1 MSASIPLDYDASSKR
16 TLDFLKTPVHNITWL
31 PLSLVHYNPVPKW
44 KFRERCYARML
55 SRIWLCDC
63 LNYSLTGFSV
73 HGIFQARIL
82 EWVAIFSSRE
92 EVRILTKW
100 RVLDNPSGSLWE
112 MALSQQRSW
121 CPGGCQQSLALSML
135 LFPLPPPTIE
145 LSGLIRAKHI
155 RGFQFIISFVLLNN
169 PEVRKDYYHHL
180 KMRKYQLREV
190 VTCPN
195 FRSW

>member
-1 MSASIPLDYDASSKR
+1 MGCH
-16 TLDFLKTPVHNITWL
+16 FLLQGRGEDIDKV
-31 PLSLVHYNPVPKW
+31 
-44 KFRERCYARML
+44 EG
-55 SRIWLCDC
+55 SRQSVWFALR
-63 LNYSLTGFSV
+63 NGF
-73 HGIFQARIL
+73 
-82 EWVAIFSSRE
+82 EPTE
-92 EVRILTKW
+92 
-100 RVLDNPSGSLWE
+100 
-112 MALSQQRSW
+112 
-121 CPGGCQQSLALSML
+121 ALSML

-145 LSGLIRAKHI
+145 LSGLNRAKHI